1 MTISI
6 ISSPPPP
13 HLLQYRFFSV
23 TAITTTGIWLV
34 KMNVHVAINVLG
46 EMSNGLRGGSTMTNV
61 LLLPRLQLRQLGL
74 MLGLPFLFRISFWNV
89 GDGCWI

>member
-1 MTISI
+1 
-6 ISSPPPP
+6 
-13 HLLQYRFFSV
+13 
-23 TAITTTGIWLV
+23 
-34 KMNVHVAINVLG
+34 MNVHVAINVLG